1 MDWKHISSIK
11 VPDSIELV
19 FMALELLAEVLSFF

>member
-11 VPDSIELV
+11 IPDSIELV
-19 FMALELLAEVLSFF
+19 FMVLELLAEALSFF

>member
-1 MDWKHISSIK
+1 MDWKHLSSIK

-19 FMALELLAEVLSFF
+19 FVVLELLAEVLSFF